1 MKNEAEEGNE
11 PVISFTTFSFGCRVN
26 EAERQALE
34 SKLIEAGF
42 TPDRQKPQICLI
54 NTCAVTVKAEREA
67 KQLIYR
73 LRRDF
78 PQAKI
83 VVTGCA
89 ATYWEKNGFYKDLP
103 VDMLIGNTQKDYLVG
118 LLKKRQNASSSNNL
132 INLSG
137 YFSYSGKLPESGR
150 ILVKIQDG
158 CQRFCTYCIVPYLR
172 GQPKSEK
179 IENIV
184 ERIRAVGTKFIS
196 PVKEIIL
203 TAINTEAFGY
213 DTGETFVDLLKRII
227 DKTTIPRISCGSIN
241 PWSIDD
247 DFLRFYKQNKSLK
260 RFVNFFHVPL
270 QSGSNKILSLMK
282 RGYTAE
288 DFMDKIVTLHKINP
302 FALIATDIIVGFL
315 DETDKD
321 FEDTYRFLEKS
332 PIAKFHIFR
341 FSKRDN
347 TAAYFMTKRLNEPPS
362 TVKNERAKQLK
373 ELGDRKYNQFLI
385 KLINYNSTALFI
397 NKSEGNYQEALLD
410 NQIPAWIKTENNLNG
425 QIKNVC
431 VTEFKNGKLF
441 GKID

>member
-1 MKNEAEEGNE
+1 MKNKTEEGNE

-34 SKLIEAGF
+34 SRLIEAGF

-54 NTCAVTVKAEREA
+54 NTCAVTSKAEREA

-89 ATYWEKNGFYKDLP
+89 ATYWKKNSLNQKLP
-103 VDMLIGNTQKDYLVG
+103 VDMVVDNVNKEYLVKS
-118 LLKKRQNASSSNNL
+118 LLPKSFRKPNFNFVGYKSKYGDSNRVL
-132 INLSG
+132 I
-137 YFSYSGKLPESGR
+137 
-150 ILVKIQDG
+150 KIQDG

-172 GQPKSEK
+172 GQPRS
-179 IENIV
+179 
-184 ERIRAVGTKFIS
+184 ERISTIITRVNSLSLRGGGTTTKQS
-196 PVKEIIL
+196 GPVYVNEIIF

-213 DTGETFVDLLKRII
+213 DTGETFVDLLRKII

-241 PWSIDD
+241 PWSIND
-247 DFLRFYKQNKSLK
+247 DFLRLYKQHQPLK
-260 RFVNFFHVPL
+260 RFVNFFHIPL

-288 DFMDKIVTLHKINP
+288 DFMDKIVALHKINP

-347 TAAYFMTKRLNEPPS
+347 TAADFMAKQLKEPVS
-362 TVKNERAKQLK
+362 AIKNERAKRLK
-373 ELGDRKYNQFLI
+373 ELGGRKYNQFLI
-385 KLINYNSTALFI
+385 KLVNYNSTALFI
-397 NKSEGNYQEALLD
+397 NKSEGDYQEALLD
-410 NQIPAWIKTENNLNG
+410 NQTPAWIKTENNLNG
-425 QIKNVC
+425 QIKNVRI
-431 VTEFKNGKLF
+431 TEPTFNH
-441 GKID
+441 